1 MVDSTRESDAIL
13 SAANRSLQVQRD
25 GGTHRPAKSIGRGSA
40 QLKAQTW
47 KKRLKRILIAF
58 AGIWAAAVAIGL
70 IIDGIGFA
78 GIMLTVLA
86 AVVAVGVLS
95 RYPKIKIPKRQDLK
109 KGDAKQM
116 VASTE
121 LWLESQRPALPIR

>member
-1 MVDSTRESDAIL
+1 MVDSTQESDAIL

-47 KKRLKRILIAF
+47 KKRIKRILIAF

-70 IIDGIGFA
+70 IIDGIGFT

-86 AVVAVGVLS
+86 AVVAAGAFAATPLAS
-95 RYPKIKIPKRQDLK
+95 SGRPES
-109 KGDAKQM
+109 
-116 VASTE
+116 AST
-121 LWLESQRPALPIR
+121 RPASSILNRFRVNSGPS